1 MSTSKAALM
10 DVIAA
15 IGGAYYQD
23 LAVVAARYGL
33 TPVQAKVLGAAVRAP
48 LPMRALAEQLVC
60 DASNV
65 TGIVDRL
72 EARGLVR
79 REAGPQDRRIK
90 IVTATDEGRA
100 ALHAVREDME
110 SVNDALG
117 RLTDAERDQLYDIL
131 RKLLPALSQATVEAA
146 TT

>member
-1 MSTSKAALM
+1 MGTSKAELM

-15 IGGAYYQD
+15 VGGAYYQD
-23 LAVVAARYGL
+23 FAVVAARHGL
-33 TPVQAKVLGAAVRAP
+33 TPVQAKVLGAAVRGP
-48 LPMRALAEQLVC
+48 LPMRAVAEALVC

-79 REAGPQDRRIK
+79 REPGPQDRRIK

-100 ALHAVREDME
+100 ALLAVREDMQ
-110 SVNDALG
+110 VVHDALD
-117 RLTDAERDQLYDIL
+117 LLDEPERDQLHAIL
-131 RKLLPALSQATVEAA
+131 RKLLPELSRATETGVG
-146 TT
+146 